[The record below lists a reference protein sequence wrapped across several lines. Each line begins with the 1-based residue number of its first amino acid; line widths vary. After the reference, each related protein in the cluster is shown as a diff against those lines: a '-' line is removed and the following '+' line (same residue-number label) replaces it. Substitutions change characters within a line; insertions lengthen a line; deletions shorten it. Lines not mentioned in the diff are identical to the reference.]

1 MSTSYSDVCIG
12 VNSVHQASENFHQKT
27 HPNQHK
33 FYKSSMNLLGLI
45 LWFQKKSDGCF
56 ASTSWLAEKLSVS
69 ERAILKTLKLLEE
82 AGYILRS
89 REGRRRVIICLIDKL
104 PRPKRPI
111 SKRKSSPINR
121 HKVQSSNSLYTE
133 QKLHNTNTDVD
144 VVIDALEKQGIKPTV
159 AVSLV
164 KRYSRER
171 IRQAINASG
180 KQADI
185 KNRAG
190 WIVRALASDWKFE
203 GEKQPEPP
211 RYQLFQRP
219 LQPVDRS
226 GYKQGI
232 QKIRAKLGIVR

>member
-1 MSTSYSDVCIG
+1 MSQSYTNQLIG
-12 VNSVHQASENFHQKT
+12 VISTHQKNDK
-27 HPNQHK
+27 NQHK
-33 FYKSSMNLLGLI
+33 FYKSSMDLLGL
-45 LWFQKKSDGCF
+45 LVWFQKKSDGCF

-69 ERAILKTLKLLEE
+69 ERAILKTLKLLEQ

-89 REGRRRVIICLIDKL
+89 KEGRRRVIICLIDKL

-111 SKRKSSPINR
+111 SKRKSSPIEQQ
-121 HKVQSSNSLYTE
+121 KVHPSNSLYIE
-133 QKLHNTNTDVD
+133 QGIHNTNPDVD
-144 VVIDALEKQGIKPTV
+144 VCIDALEKQGIKPTV

-185 KNRAG
+185 KNKAG
-190 WIVRALASDWKFE
+190 WIVKALASDWKFD

-211 RYQLFQRP
+211 KYQAFKRP
-219 LQPVDRS
+219 SEPVDRS
-226 GYKQGI
+226 GYAAGI
-232 QKIRAKLGIVR
+232 QMIRAKLGIVR